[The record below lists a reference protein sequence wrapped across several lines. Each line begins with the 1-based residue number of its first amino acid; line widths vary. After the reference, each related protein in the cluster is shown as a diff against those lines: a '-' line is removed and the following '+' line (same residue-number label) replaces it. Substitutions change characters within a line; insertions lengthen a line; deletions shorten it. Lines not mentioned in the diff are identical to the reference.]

1 MLPEEHIPK
10 FHHWLFSVLCKE
22 ELYHELAGDLEE
34 TFAENYEQLGA
45 KKAKSIYRKEVLKM
59 LRPSVIRRFKL
70 LPTLSPFD
78 MLKNYFKI
86 SIRNIWRDK
95 EHSFVSIFGLATGIV
110 ASILI
115 FQYVNFESSYDL
127 MHDQSDGEIYR
138 LSRISTD
145 MGSGEID
152 SKSSGHYMAI
162 QSTIVNDLPEV
173 KQATQLY
180 PLPGVITHETQ
191 GYNAEDIYFTNG
203 SFFEVFDFELLQ
215 GSISDLDQPGTIFLS
230 QTQAMRIFGHEEV
243 INEVLTFNATN
254 FPWELNV
261 QVKGIYKDLPENTH
275 LPNPQALMCVK
286 QANERM
292 AVFLPQMN
300 ENELKWRLTGY
311 HTYIKVIPGTSES
324 ELSSKLVEWIKTY
337 RAPFNANQGRE
348 HSIKAHALREIHFI
362 KDYDS
367 QLKPAGDINIINLF
381 KIIGVLIVL
390 IAWTNFV
397 NLASAKAVKRA
408 KEIGIRKSLG
418 AYKKQLVQQFLLEAI
433 MINIMAL
440 SLAVGIVILVIPRFH
455 QLIGSQAFDYIG
467 SFIPFWST
475 YLIIFF
481 LGSIVTGLYPALV
494 LTRFE
499 PIKVLRGNFAS
510 STQGASLRKSL
521 ILLQFAIVLV
531 MLSGIMA
538 IRSQIQFMMNADMGM
553 NISQTLAI
561 EGPPGYLRDSTYA
574 EKTQAFQGEI
584 ERHSSIKATTLS
596 SILPGIRNNFFQTTN
611 RLDRPSGET
620 VMLYRSFVDHDYVKF
635 HDLKIISGRDFDES
649 LVGDQNIIL
658 LNREAVERFNF
669 ESPEDAIGKRLDF
682 GNNFTPTIVGVVD
695 NFSQMGV
702 NFAIEPLAIQLIN
715 GGGDFI
721 NVRVETEKITETMQ
735 FLENSYQAFF
745 PGSSFE
751 ASFID
756 QNFNALYESDQR
768 FNQALQFF
776 AIVAIFIS
784 CLGIF
789 GLSSFLINQ
798 KMKEVSIRKVLGA
811 NIVEIIRVLTTEY
824 IWLISISTLVAI
836 PVAYWLIN
844 NWLDSFL
851 VRVTLSPTF
860 FVFPV
865 LGLVLIIFITIGNK
879 TRKAALTNP
888 SKTLKSE

>member
-1 MLPEEHIPK
+1 MLPEDHIPK
-10 FHHWLFSVLCKE
+10 FCNWLFSVLCKE
-22 ELYHELAGDLEE
+22 ELYNELAGDLEE
-34 TFAENYEQLGA
+34 TFAENYQLLGL
-45 KKAKSIYRKEVLKM
+45 KKARSIYRKEVFKM
-59 LRPSVIRRFKL
+59 LRPSVVRRFKL
-70 LPTLSPFD
+70 LPTLSPID
-78 MLKNYFKI
+78 MIKNYLKI

-95 EHSFVSIFGLATGIV
+95 EHSFISIFGLATGIV

-127 MHDQSDGEIYR
+127 MHDQSKGDIYR

-145 MGSGEID
+145 MTSGEID
-152 SKSSGHYMAI
+152 SKASSHYMAI
-162 QSTIVNDLPEV
+162 QSSIVDDMPEV
-173 KQATQLY
+173 MSATHLY
-180 PLPGVITHETQ
+180 PLPGVLSHETQ
-191 GYNAEDIYFTNG
+191 GYNTENIFFATG
-203 SFFEVFDFELLQ
+203 SFFDIFDFKLLQ
-215 GSISDLDQPGTIFLS
+215 GSAADLDQPGSIFLS
-230 QTQAMRIFGHEEV
+230 QTEAIRIFGSENVLNKV
-243 INEVLTFNATN
+243 ITFNATD
-254 FPWELNV
+254 FPWELQL
-261 QVKGIYKDLPENTH
+261 QVKGIYEDLPENTH
-275 LPNPQALMCVK
+275 LPNPQALLCAK
-286 QANERM
+286 QVNEQM
-292 AVFLPQMN
+292 AVFFPQMD

-311 HTYIKVIPGTSES
+311 HTYIKVLPGTIKSD
-324 ELSSKLVEWIKTY
+324 LSSKLVEWIKTY
-337 RAPFNANQGRE
+337 RAPFNKNQGRE
-348 HSIKAHALREIHFI
+348 HSIQAHSIRDIHFI

-367 QLKPAGDINIINLF
+367 QLKPAGDQKIITLF

-418 AYKKQLVQQFLLEAI
+418 AYKKQLIQQFLLEAI
-433 MINIMAL
+433 LINLLAL
-440 SLAVGIVILVIPRFH
+440 LLAIGIVLLVIPKFH
-455 QLIGSQAFDYIG
+455 QLIGSEAFDYFG

-475 YLIIFF
+475 YLATFL

-510 STQGASLRKSL
+510 SSQGSSLRKSL

-531 MLSGIMA
+531 MLSGVMA
-538 IRSQIQFMMNADMGM
+538 IRSQIQFMMDADMGM

-561 EGPPGYLRDSTYA
+561 QGPPGYLRDSTYA
-574 EKTQAFQGEI
+574 QKTQAFQGEV
-584 ERHSSIKATTLS
+584 ERNSGVKATTLS

-620 VMLYRSFVDHDYVKF
+620 VMLYRSFADHDYVSF
-635 HDLKIISGRDFDES
+635 HDLEIISGRDFDES
-649 LVGDQNIIL
+649 LIGDQNVIL

-682 GNNFTPTIVGVVD
+682 ANDVTPLIVGVVE
-695 NFSQMGV
+695 NFNQMGV
-702 NFAIEPLAIQLIN
+702 NFAIEPLAIELIN
-715 GGGDFI
+715 GGGNFI
-721 NVRVETEKITETMQ
+721 NLRVETKNIAETMQ
-735 FLENSYQAFF
+735 FLESSYEAFF
-745 PGSSFE
+745 PGSPFQ

-756 QNFNALYESDQR
+756 QNFNTLYEADQR

-811 NIVEIIRVLTTEY
+811 NVLEIIRVLTTEY
-824 IWLISISTLVAI
+824 IWLVSISTLVAV
-836 PVAYWLIN
+836 PVAYFLIN

-851 VRVTLSPTF
+851 VRVNVNILF
-860 FVFPV
+860 FALPV
-865 LGLVLIIFITIGNK
+865 IGLMMIILITIGHK
-879 TRKAALTNP
+879 TKKAALTNP
-888 SKTLKSE
+888 AKTLKSE